1 MACRRSN
8 TIRRSWN
15 TKLHA
20 DRTLESPGKPG
31 AEGAQAGLPAVISQA
46 KGQSRAV
53 IGTNYRRLCFVLS
66 GPAVLLWVGKHEI
79 IVCGVVNRNDSG
91 EVFMLADVLNRI
103 DSIVWGPWLLILLVG
118 TGVFL
123 SCRLGFLQVMK
134 LPRALKLIFFAR
146 NKGDGDIDSFK
157 ALCTALAAT
166 VGTGNIVGV
175 ATAIKLGGPGALFWM
190 WLAAFFGMATKFS
203 EGCLAVKFRQ
213 VDDQGNIAGGPM
225 YYIEMGLGKKWKPL
239 AVAFALFG
247 IMTAMLGSG
256 TTTQMNAIVSSV
268 QAGFGVSTYI
278 TCAIVTIL
286 VAIITFGGLQSISK
300 TASKIVPA
308 MAVIYFIITVIFL
321 VMNSAELPRAI
332 GEVFSGAFNGTAAA
346 GGFAGAGLMLTIRS
360 GIARGLYSN
369 ESGLGSA
376 PIVAAAAKTKW
387 PAEQGLISMTGTF
400 IDTIIICTLTGL
412 TIIVSGVWTGP
423 TNGAEMTQAA
433 FATTYGSLAPFILT
447 ISLTLFAF
455 TTIIGWNY
463 YGERCWEYLFGTKT
477 IKLYRLGYIA
487 ILASAVFLKL
497 EAIWSLAD
505 IVNGLMAIPNLIAL
519 LGLSGVITAET
530 KKYFTHLAIRDAKL
544 KAYKARRIGKK

>member
-1 MACRRSN
+1 
-8 TIRRSWN
+8 
-15 TKLHA
+15 
-20 DRTLESPGKPG
+20 
-31 AEGAQAGLPAVISQA
+31 
-46 KGQSRAV
+46 
-53 IGTNYRRLCFVLS
+53 
-66 GPAVLLWVGKHEI
+66 
-79 IVCGVVNRNDSG
+79 
-91 EVFMLADVLNRI
+91 MLVDVLNQI

-239 AVAFALFG
+239 AIAFALFG

-268 QAGFGVSTYI
+268 NAGFGVSTYI

-321 VMNSAELPRAI
+321 IMNAS
-332 GEVFSGAFNGTAAA
+332 EVPHAVSQVITGAFNGTAAA

-412 TIIVSGVWTGP
+412 TIIVSGVWTGT
-423 TNGAEMTQAA
+423 TNGAEMTQSA
-433 FATTYGSLAPFILT
+433 FAPTYGSLAPFILT

-477 IKLYRLGYIA
+477 IKLYRIGYIA

-530 KKYFTHLAIRDAKL
+530 TKYFNHLAIRDAKL